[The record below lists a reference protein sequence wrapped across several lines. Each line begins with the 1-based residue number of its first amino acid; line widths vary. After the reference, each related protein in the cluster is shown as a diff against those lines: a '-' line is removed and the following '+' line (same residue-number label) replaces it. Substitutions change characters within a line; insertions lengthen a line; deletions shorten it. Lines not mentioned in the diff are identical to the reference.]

1 MKVNIEDLP
10 EVTSRIVEEYSDY
23 RIFALTG
30 EMGVGKTTF
39 TKAFC
44 TALGVDN
51 EVNSPTFAIA
61 NIYDSANFGEIYH
74 FDFYR
79 LNNRREALD
88 IGLFEYLDSGNYCLM
103 EWPDII
109 IDDIPLP
116 YVEIKIQHTD
126 DNNVRDISTT
136 LVS

>member
-61 NIYDSANFGEIYH
+61 NIYDSTNFGEIYH

>member
-1 MKVNIEDLP
+1 MKVTIEDLP
-10 EVTSRIVEEYSDY
+10 EVTSQIVDEYSDY
-23 RIFALTG
+23 RIFALKG

-44 TALGVDN
+44 AALGVDN

-61 NIYDSANFGEIYH
+61 NIYDSVNYGEIYH

-79 LNNRREALD
+79 LKDRREALD
-88 IGLFEYLDSGNYCLM
+88 IGLFEYIDSGSYCLM

-109 IDDIPLP
+109 IDDLPLP
-116 YVEIKIQHTD
+116 YVEINIQHTD
-126 DNNVRDISTT
+126 NNDVREISTT